1 MAGLPGSSHLPTFS
15 LGLSLQAQ
23 LSRACP
29 REGIFSPSCPS
40 SPSCY
45 LVSTSG
51 LSLFLLVHHHQR
63 CISVL
68 KLWTQLLHC
77 CRFQSRPVTLTFFFF
92 FLQHQKLLMHNS
104 TNNPEMHQNSNDS
117 HQRELDVKHCLLKTT
132 HAKKNPLHSCR
143 SRRFYLLVFVK
154 FSGGLGYRG
163 EFQPKTDDW
172 VSLWRTWWCEVQTL
186 IPGQLSEWQVSG
198 ARSWYQFSQVPGGG
212 VS

>member
-1 MAGLPGSSHLPTFS
+1 MALPEGCHHPEPLLEGEQCISSGKADASLSSAQVNSPLPLSSFSSGDWGVAGLPGSSHLPTFS

-29 REGIFSPSCPS
+29 GEGIFSPSRPS

-45 LVSTSG
+45 LVSASG
-51 LSLFLLVHHHQR
+51 LSLFLLVHRHQR

-77 CRFQSRPVTLTFFFF
+77 CRFQSSPVTLTFF

-117 HQRELDVKHCLLKTT
+117 HQRELDVKHCLLKIHSI
-132 HAKKNPLHSCR
+132 HA
-143 SRRFYLLVFVK
+143 
-154 FSGGLGYRG
+154 
-163 EFQPKTDDW
+163 D
-172 VSLWRTWWCEVQTL
+172 
-186 IPGQLSEWQVSG
+186 PG
-198 ARSWYQFSQVPGGG
+198 AFIF
-212 VS
+212 